1 MPRLAEKGRG
11 QLHEIPAARQGDP
24 AMRKY
29 QQLALTIVAVVS
41 LVAFL
46 FYKHEYER
54 LRYTL
59 EYLDTFGQ
67 APGDGDVLRVPCG
80 YNTHPAISS
89 PPSDWVQ
96 VTSDLEVYSAFLEG
110 EGIVGGQQIKV
121 IGAVRK
127 STEVP
132 ADLSCLVWFDSRGE
146 VASGSCSVQFPSD
159 RIHGHYTEEEDVG
172 VLYLLCS
179 PHDKRL
185 MLTQTPY
192 ALQLKVGTGE
202 PSQPLLV
209 HEAETFKS
217 TANKTAVCVVPPE
230 QPVTS
235 LHIVE
240 FLAYHHLIG
249 VDQFTLYGPVLTPLT
264 RRLLDRFGDEM
275 GLMHQELLFTTSRGF
290 ALSGPVV
297 RRAVELD
304 CLHRHRERHEN
315 VLVLSLE
322 QFVVLGRRNNL
333 QAVIIDM
340 EGVGRSRREVAEFH
354 LSSQPVC
361 LDQQHTR
368 RGTLM
373 LSQQVHTAGTAKEAG
388 VALLRPHLSAAL
400 ASGEST
406 AKRQH
411 VPPSV
416 AVVHHYSTCSL
427 AAAATHEDT
436 HHLPSNKQI
445 VARIQESLLYRKW
458 TINS

>member
-1 MPRLAEKGRG
+1 MPRLVEKGRC
-11 QLHEIPAARQGDP
+11 QLHESPASHPGDA

-59 EYLDTFGQ
+59 EYLDTFGEPPAQ
-67 APGDGDVLRVPCG
+67 GEAPHPCG
-80 YNTHPAISS
+80 YHVHPVTSS
-89 PPSDWVQ
+89 PPADWVQ

-110 EGIVGGQQIKV
+110 EGLVGGQQIRV

-127 STEVP
+127 STELP
-132 ADLSCLVWFDSRGE
+132 ADLTCLIWFESNGE
-146 VASGSCSVQFPSD
+146 VATGSCSVQFASD
-159 RIHGHYTEEEDVG
+159 RVHGHHTQEEDVE

-179 PHDKRL
+179 PRNTRL

-192 ALQLKVGTGE
+192 ALQLRVGTE
-202 PSQPLLV
+202 HPSQPLLV
-209 HEAETFKS
+209 HEVEILKT

-235 LHIVE
+235 LHLVE
-240 FLAYHHLIG
+240 FIGYHHLIG
-249 VDQFTLYGPVLTPLT
+249 TERFTLYGPVLTPLV

-275 GLMHQELLFTTSRGF
+275 GLTHQELLFSTSRGF
-290 ALSGPVV
+290 GLSLPVV
-297 RRAVELD
+297 RRVVELD
-304 CLHRHRERHEN
+304 CLHRHRDSHEN
-315 VLVLSLE
+315 VLVLELD
-322 QFVVLGRRNNL
+322 QFVVLGRPSSL
-333 QAVIIDM
+333 QGAIVAL
-340 EGVGRSRREVAEFH
+340 EGAGRSRREVAEFH

-373 LSQQVHTAGTAKEAG
+373 LAQQVHTAGPTKETG
-388 VALLRPHLSAAL
+388 VALLRPHLMAGL
-400 ASGEST
+400 ASGESST
-406 AKRQH
+406 KSQH
-411 VPPSV
+411 VPPGV
-416 AVVHHYSTCSL
+416 AVVHHYSTCSP
-427 AAAATHEDT
+427 AVAATHLDT
-436 HHLPSNKQI
+436 HHLPANKQI
-445 VARIQESLLYRKW
+445 VTRMQQSLLYRKW